1 MTESIVLDGKV
12 CPVVNG
18 AVINLTING
27 RRTSRGRRREG
38 NTWTETLD
46 EFRARVQAE
55 LDADRVRLAP
65 CPCTNTE

>member
-12 CPVVNG
+12 RPVQRSGDQPHNQWPQDFSWP
-18 AVINLTING
+18 AA
-27 RRTSRGRRREG
+27 RS

-65 CPCTNTE
+65 RPCTNTE

>member
-12 CPVVNG
+12 RPVVNG
-18 AVINLTING
+18 SVPLTING

-55 LDADRVRLAP
+55 LFADRVRLAP

>member
-12 CPVVNG
+12 RPVVNG
-18 AVINLTING
+18 SVPLTING

-55 LDADRVRLAP
+55 LFADRVRLAP
-65 CPCTNTE
+65 WL